1 MMAWNW
7 TIQKNKSTPDNDLLC
22 SFTMPRPSQRTC
34 QPSVDK
40 ELIRMLQSEAAHL
53 ERKELEIASQIRALS
68 EALVS
73 VRSTLST
80 IRVRASECVKRIS
93 PAARLPDETLLAIF
107 EEAVMSQDVC
117 SRTRVEIAISRV
129 SHRWRRIALH
139 TPRLWTRVCVTPD
152 ADKRDMQL
160 HLLRSATLPL
170 DVEVWGW
177 WDYRDSFTRPHHFEH
192 TIAAV
197 LPSASRWR
205 RIQIGASCDTLLASL
220 SFILRTVGPFDAL
233 QQVTF
238 KAQQPGQTCPTTL
251 LMGKLAP
258 NLRSIDVENL
268 VLTAR
273 SPCLHN
279 HDFGCF
285 ISVTHLTLRL
295 HEGDARALKT
305 ITELQG
311 FHALLLR
318 MPSLVSLSLYG
329 ELVCVK
335 SVTSLE
341 DEGSITLP
349 RLQTLILHP
358 NTVRPRYLRNL
369 IAMVMAPDLRHF
381 ELVYPD
387 SLTQGQDISDLLLK
401 KGCEQPTPRFP
412 LVERLVLNNAA
423 STTAAAAFIQAFP
436 GVDQLTISGADV
448 GIFNQSTWKVTG
460 GSWRNITRLT
470 LQPSQRDRLSLVV
483 DWLDAITSNG
493 EAQAPLIQG
502 PITDCPTILHLYEQ
516 LKPYTQIELLDM
528 NPK

>member
-1 MMAWNW
+1 MARRW
-7 TIQKNKSTPDNDLLC
+7 TIQKNKSVLDNDLSPP
-22 SFTMPRPSQRTC
+22 SFTMSRPLRRIY
-34 QPSVDK
+34 QPGVDR
-40 ELIRMLQSEAAHL
+40 ELFQVLQSEAAHL
-53 ERKELEIASQIRALS
+53 EGKEIELVSQIKALS

-80 IRVRASECVKRIS
+80 IRFRANECAKRIS

-107 EEAVMSQDVC
+107 EEAVSGQDVC
-117 SRTRVEIAISRV
+117 SRTRVESAITRV

-152 ADKRDMQL
+152 ADERDVQL
-160 HLLRSATLPL
+160 HLSRSADLPL

-192 TIAAV
+192 TLAIV

-205 RIQIGASCDTLLASL
+205 RMKIGASCDTLLTSL
-220 SFILRTVGPFDAL
+220 SFILRTVGPLNAL

-238 KAQQPGQTCPTTL
+238 KAQQPGQICPTTL
-251 LMGKLAP
+251 LMGKSAP
-258 NLRSIDVENL
+258 NLRSIDAENI

-279 HDFGCF
+279 HDFDCF
-285 ISVTHLTLRL
+285 IGVTHLILRL

-305 ITELQG
+305 TTELQG

-318 MPSLVSLSLYG
+318 MPNLVSLSLYG

-335 SVTSLE
+335 SATSLE
-341 DEGSITLP
+341 DEGNITLP
-349 RLQTLILHP
+349 RLQTLIFHP

-369 IAMVMAPDLRHF
+369 IAMVMAPELRHF

-387 SLTQGQDISDLLLK
+387 SFTQGQDISDLLLQ
-401 KGCEQPTPRFP
+401 KGCEQPTPKFP

-423 STTAAAAFIQAFP
+423 NTTSAAAFIRAFP
-436 GVDQLTISGADV
+436 AVDQLTISGADV
-448 GIFNQSTWKVTG
+448 GIIDLPTWKE
-460 GSWRNITRLT
+460 GSWRTITRLT
-470 LQPSQRDRLSLVV
+470 LRPSQRDHLGMVV
-483 DWLDAITSNG
+483 DWLNAVTSNG
-493 EAQAPLIQG
+493 DLKVPLIRG
-502 PITDCPTILHLYEQ
+502 PITNCPIMLRLYEE
-516 LKPYTQIELLDM
+516 LKRYTQIELFAMDS
-528 NPK
+528 K

>member
-1 MMAWNW
+1 MKARW
-7 TIQKNKSTPDNDLLC
+7 TIPRNKVSMPNNDLSR
-22 SFTMPRPSQRTC
+22 SFTMSRPSQRTY
-34 QPSVDK
+34 QPGVDK
-40 ELIRMLQSEAAHL
+40 ERFQVLQSEAAHL
-53 ERKELEIASQIRALS
+53 ERKEIELVSQISALS

-80 IRVRASECVKRIS
+80 TRMRASECAKRIS
-93 PAARLPDETLLAIF
+93 PAARVPDETLLAIF
-107 EEAVMSQDVC
+107 KEAVSSQDVC
-117 SRTRVEIAISRV
+117 SRTRVESAISCV

-139 TPRLWTRVCVTPD
+139 TPWLWTWVCVTPD

-160 HLLRSATLPL
+160 HLLRSAALPL

-192 TIAAV
+192 TLAAV

-205 RIQIGASCDTLLASL
+205 RIKIGASCDTLLTSL
-220 SFILRTVGPFDAL
+220 SFILRTVGPLDAL
-233 QQVTF
+233 QQVAF
-238 KAQQPGQTCPTTL
+238 KAQQPGQICPTTL
-251 LMGKLAP
+251 LMGKSAP
-258 NLRSIDVENL
+258 NLRSIDVENI

-279 HDFGCF
+279 HDFNCF
-285 ISVTHLTLRL
+285 IGVTHLTLRL
-295 HEGDARALKT
+295 HEGDARTLKT
-305 ITELQG
+305 TTELQG
-311 FHALLLR
+311 FRALLLR

-341 DEGSITLP
+341 DQGNITLP

-369 IAMVMAPDLRHF
+369 IAMVNAPGLRHF

-387 SLTQGQDISDLLLK
+387 SFTQGQDISDLLIK

-423 STTAAAAFIQAFP
+423 NMTSAAAFIRAFP

-448 GIFNQSTWKVTG
+448 GIFNLPTWEVTG
-460 GSWRNITRLT
+460 GSWRTISRLI
-470 LQPSQRDRLSLVV
+470 LRPSQRDRLTTVV
-483 DWLDAITSNG
+483 DWLDAMTSNG
-493 EAQAPLIQG
+493 EHQAPLVQG
-502 PITDCPTILHLYEQ
+502 PITDCPAMLHLYEE
-516 LKPYTQIELLDM
+516 LKRYTQIELLDM
-528 NPK
+528 DSK